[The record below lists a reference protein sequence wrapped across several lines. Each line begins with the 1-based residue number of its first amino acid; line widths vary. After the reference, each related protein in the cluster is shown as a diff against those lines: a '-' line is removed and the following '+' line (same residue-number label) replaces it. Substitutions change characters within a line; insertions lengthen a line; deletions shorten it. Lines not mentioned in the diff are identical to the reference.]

1 MDFGINRNP
10 EPTGLASWIA
20 MKHLL
25 LMLRELDVV
34 DQMDVVQLLAAAKDD
49 IEGDW
54 GPAKAARE
62 LLEEEVRSTLQP
74 GRRTSNP

>member
-1 MDFGINRNP
+1 
-10 EPTGLASWIA
+10 

-34 DQMDVVQLLAAAKDD
+34 DQMDVVRLLATAKDD
-49 IEGDW
+49 IEEDW
-54 GPAKAARE
+54 GPAKAVRE